1 MVTLDENRGDS
12 AAPATPDPPPD
23 GSPAIE
29 DDSHT
34 TLWTHRDRATELA
47 SYPIQWKRY
56 RRTLRFAAWLFA
68 RIIVWELVLRHVI
81 GRDRV
86 ARGRP
91 ERLRRWAREFRQMAT
106 SMGGVMIK
114 LGQFISSRVDI
125 LPPEV
130 IHELASLQDEV
141 PTVPFAQIRQTLV
154 AELGPP
160 EDRFASF
167 DATPV
172 AAASLG
178 QAHRARLP
186 NGERVV
192 VKVQRPGIHSLVAT
206 DLKALAVIAGW
217 AMRIPF
223 IARRANVPALLD
235 EFSSVLLEE
244 LDYTHEADNAEHFA
258 RMFATN
264 KGIYIPRVYRVYST
278 RRVVTLEDVTA
289 IKITDY
295 DRIEAAGIDRRD
307 VARRLISTYLWMVF
321 IQRYYHADPHPG
333 NLFVYPLDPDSP
345 THSGTHPDGRPLA
358 GRPFYL
364 IFVDFG
370 MAGRLT
376 PEIEAGLRETLYAL
390 TARDARRLVES
401 YQRLGVLLPGADLDR
416 IEAAART
423 VFDRVWG
430 MSMSEISSMQF
441 QDMVALGNEFRDLIF
456 SLPFQ
461 VPQDFLYLTRC
472 VGMLSGLATGLD
484 PAFDPW
490 REIAPFA
497 HQLMEEDGDAPPGPL
512 PLKFTW
518 YDWLNPATWR
528 AVLSGDTAGPALDAA
543 VDMLKRA
550 AQLPAL
556 ADTVLRRA
564 ERGDLALRTAPTP
577 ELEHQI
583 ARLERATHHIAS
595 AIVFAGL
602 AIGGAVLVAAG
613 EHTLGAA
620 GLGLAGL
627 ALVRVLLSGR
637 NRQIS

>member
-1 MVTLDENRGDS
+1 VVTLDENRGDS

-68 RIIVWELVLRHVI
+68 RVIAWELVLRRVI

-86 ARGRP
+86 ARGRA

-235 EFSSVLLEE
+235 EFSTVLLEE

-401 YQRLGVLLPGADLDR
+401 RVVPAARRVAARRRPGSHRSRSANRFRPRVGHEHVGDQLNAVSGYGRVRERVPRSDLFPTVPGSAGFSGVRSLARDR
-416 IEAAART
+416 PICPPAYGGRRPRSSRAAA
-423 VFDRVWG
+423 
-430 MSMSEISSMQF
+430 
-441 QDMVALGNEFRDLIF
+441 A
-456 SLPFQ
+456 Q
-461 VPQDFLYLTRC
+461 VH
-472 VGMLSGLATGLD
+472 V
-484 PAFDPW
+484 
-490 REIAPFA
+490 
-497 HQLMEEDGDAPPGPL
+497 
-512 PLKFTW
+512 
-518 YDWLNPATWR
+518 
-528 AVLSGDTAGPALDAA
+528 V
-543 VDMLKRA
+543 
-550 AQLPAL
+550 
-556 ADTVLRRA
+556 
-564 ERGDLALRTAPTP
+564 
-577 ELEHQI
+577 
-583 ARLERATHHIAS
+583 
-595 AIVFAGL
+595 
-602 AIGGAVLVAAG
+602 
-613 EHTLGAA
+613 
-620 GLGLAGL
+620 
-627 ALVRVLLSGR
+627 
-637 NRQIS
+637 